1 MGDVHTSHHHASNP
15 VNQGEHW
22 AVGYR
27 TQDSESQV
35 TVYTLENKKCEL

>member
-15 VNQGEHW
+15 INHGEHW
-22 AVGYR
+22 VVEYS

-35 TVYTLENKKCEL
+35 TVYTPENKKCEP